1 MNEGKISVRYSKA
14 LFLTAKEKGIVEQV
28 RDDMLYLLKLTSL
41 EEVKDLLVSPVIE
54 NAVKRS
60 ALAAL
65 LKDNIGELSMNM
77 VQLTVNNNREV
88 FLPGIA
94 RSYIDEA
101 DKFNG
106 VTKATLTTAYDISE
120 TLKRNIISL
129 IENGLST
136 KVDMEEIVDPEIT
149 GGFML
154 KVEDTFIDGSVKSQL
169 RKIRKELKEDL

>member
-14 LFLTAKEKGIVEQV
+14 LFLTAKEKGSVEQV

-41 EEVKDLLVSPVIE
+41 EEVKDLLVSPVIQ

-106 VTKATLTTAYDISE
+106 ITKATLTTAYDIGD
-120 TLKRNIISL
+120 TLKTNIISL
-129 IENGLST
+129 IEKGLGT
-136 KVDMEEIVDPEIT
+136 RVDMEEIVDPEIT

>member
-14 LFLTAKEKGIVEQV
+14 LFLTAKEKGSVEQV

-41 EEVKDLLVSPVIE
+41 DEVKDLLVSPVIA

-94 RSYIDEA
+94 RSYIDQA

-106 VTKATLTTAYDISE
+106 VTKATLTTAYDISD
-120 TLKRNIISL
+120 TLKANIISL
-129 IENGLST
+129 IEKGFST
-136 KVDMEEIVDPEIT
+136 RVDMEEIVDPEIT